1 LSAIRAASVTRPQVT
16 ARARV
21 SARAVTFWALLALYV
36 ALTVC
41 VLVPSPVLDFDKY
54 LAGLHLKSTY
64 PGWRLWIN
72 HYVIFGQRGPATLA
86 FLPVFIW
93 VAWRT
98 RSKRPLVMLGTA
110 LVLLNVSVGVVKY
123 AVGRLGPMHAADTD
137 VHDIFAGGN
146 IYPSGHVSNA
156 VVLYGLVAWVVGA
169 RWRKVAIVAA
179 AFLSVTVGLGTVYL
193 RTHWFSDVVG
203 GWLAGAL
210 VLLSMPTVLPYAQR
224 WTDKALVALR
234 RWYARR
240 RGRPEP
246 GAAVAQYA
254 VVQPNE
260 TPVSSS
266 ARDHSAA
273 AVPASL
279 DDLDEPTRVG

>member
-1 LSAIRAASVTRPQVT
+1 MSAIRAASVTRPRTT
-16 ARARV
+16 ARMRV
-21 SARAVTFWALLALYV
+21 SVRAAMFWTLLALYV
-36 ALTVC
+36 ALTIC

-64 PGWRLWIN
+64 PGWRPWIN
-72 HYVIFGQRGPATLA
+72 RYVILGQRGPATLA
-86 FLPVFIW
+86 FLPVFVW

-123 AVGRLGPMHAADTD
+123 ATGRLGPMHAADSD

-156 VVLYGLVAWVVGA
+156 VVLYGLVAWVIGA
-169 RWRKVAIVAA
+169 RWRKAATVAA
-179 AFLSVTVGLGTVYL
+179 VFLSVTVGLSTVYL

-210 VLLSMPTVLPYAQR
+210 VLLSMPTVLPYAER
-224 WTDKALVALR
+224 WTDRALAAVR

-246 GAAVAQYA
+246 HPARYA
-254 VVQPNE
+254 LVQPNA

-266 ARDHSAA
+266 ASDHSAA
-273 AVPASL
+273 AVAVSL